1 MLRSVDIFF
10 PFLSPNYIPP
20 FFTGFFSLYIF
31 YLYGFSYGEQAVPS
45 YLRLFFLLSF
55 GLFGFLTSKRCIVS
69 HMVFLGILVR
79 GLVGWLGIYMYCII
93 RYSFFLLLKKID
105 NEKMRLMK

>member
-1 MLRSVDIFF
+1 M
-10 PFLSPNYIPP
+10 
-20 FFTGFFSLYIF
+20 GFFSLYIF
-31 YLYGFSYGEQAVPS
+31 YSYGFSYGEQAVPS

-69 HMVFLGILVR
+69 HHGFFGNT
-79 GLVGWLGIYMYCII
+79 GPGVGWLGIYMYCII